1 MKKAWKVIIKVTCEC
16 VAVVLLLYEAYDMI
30 RAKIKKIEH
39 ETWNEAWD
47 KAYKSGYN
55 TGRFDGLIKAAQNKY
70 ITYEEYEELIEE
82 D

>member
-1 MKKAWKVIIKVTCEC
+1 MKKTWKIIIKVTCGC
-16 VAVVLLLYEAYDMI
+16 VAVELLLYEAYEMI

-55 TGRFDGLIKAAQNKY
+55 TGRFDGLFKAYNNHY
-70 ITYEEYEELIEE
+70 ITYEEYDELIKE